1 VSGDGD
7 FKAGGGGG
15 GLKRSDST
23 PSTGAFGWLKRLI
36 PFSTSGTSAVVGS
49 NTSSGSKIGIENNRK
64 IHKRM
69 DVEDED
75 DEEEF
80 GNVGIRDQ
88 SPGLKR
94 THGHGNDGGG
104 GGGGGG
110 GHHRSRSSP
119 SPTYEAP
126 PKRIR
131 RFSPTKPLDLN
142 YSRPTR
148 GWNDV
153 PSNMIRSSPSS
164 SALVDTYSSGVKRGG
179 AGSRGLSGLG
189 GGGGGGGGIRRSE
202 TMGDLGGRA
211 REGSVT
217 RSMGRN
223 GKGGSWLGGEV
234 DPVSWSIEALAVRIK
249 SLTPQKC
256 VLR

>member
-1 VSGDGD
+1 MDHQSSHFGPQRSRSIRQHATSKPYARHSQIVSNKSLTRVSGDGD

-75 DEEEF
+75 DDEEEF

-94 THGHGNDGGG
+94 THGHGKD
-104 GGGGGG
+104 
-110 GHHRSRSSP
+110 R
-119 SPTYEAP
+119 
-126 PKRIR
+126 K
-131 RFSPTKPLDLN
+131 
-142 YSRPTR
+142 
-148 GWNDV
+148 
-153 PSNMIRSSPSS
+153 
-164 SALVDTYSSGVKRGG
+164 
-179 AGSRGLSGLG
+179 
-189 GGGGGGGGIRRSE
+189 
-202 TMGDLGGRA
+202 
-211 REGSVT
+211 SV
-217 RSMGRN
+217 
-223 GKGGSWLGGEV
+223 V
-234 DPVSWSIEALAVRIK
+234 
-249 SLTPQKC
+249 
-256 VLR
+256 